1 MRYTLLCIF
10 ALFTLGC
17 THRKQTEE
25 PLEVSE
31 MIVEQDDP
39 SSESCELYV
48 NFLYPDSDFFYASNS
63 PDGILKLITNHQEE
77 DPVFDSMHIVY
88 KDNMI
93 SYKYIDAILL
103 RIKKGYFVQLLNK
116 YFFEKNEEYD
126 IAMEDRMN
134 IHGQNQLWTKAY
146 AHPLWDGAK
155 DVVLLERDR
164 SLLRD
169 VRDVER
175 IAWIRKHYYDGYNA
189 ENVPLPSEIKIDHDS
204 VFNDNVHSIQMYDNV
219 VSYYDGFMFAN
230 MDLAC
235 FPTYDEDWEC
245 QEHTC
250 YSQATQVVLDI
261 DDRNALILK
270 KHVSYVPEF
279 YDGTN
284 FKPIFSDP
292 YTDGLKD
299 AMIKK
304 LSFFP
309 ETSRNRTF
317 AFSPYAIWHGDDARK
332 KEEEHEARRR
342 KSLSGEIGI
351 ISVHDYSKGRGDLT
365 PCYMGV
371 YEGCCCTASGTI
383 IDDPIAE
390 QSSVYGIPYS
400 EVPDTIKPII
410 QRITHAPNGCGYIDW
425 DKRELV
431 FGDKRFSASWLH
443 ENISGIYW
451 LEPGEEIPFDRLVP
465 NPAPTYV
472 DWKTF
477 NRSEYDKL

>member
-1 MRYTLLCIF
+1 MRYTLLF
-10 ALFTLGC
+10 MLALFTLGC
-17 THRKQTEE
+17 TPPKQTEE
-25 PLEVSE
+25 ALEVSKVV
-31 MIVEQDDP
+31 VEQDDL
-39 SSESCELYV
+39 SSGSCELYV
-48 NFLYPDSDFFYASNS
+48 NFLHPFFYTSDS
-63 PDGILKLITNHQEE
+63 PDDILKFITNPQEE
-77 DPVFDSMHIVY
+77 DPFFDSLHVVY
-88 KDNMI
+88 KDNTI
-93 SYKYIDAILL
+93 SYKYIDAIFL

-116 YFFEKNEEYD
+116 YFFEKNDEYD
-126 IAMEDRMN
+126 IEIEARTN
-134 IHGQNQLWTKAY
+134 IHGQNQMWTKAY

-175 IAWIRKHYYDGYNA
+175 IAWIRKHYYNGYNA
-189 ENVPLPSEIKIDHDS
+189 KNVPLPSETKINHAS

-219 VSYYDGFMFAN
+219 VTYYDGFMFAN
-230 MDLAC
+230 MALAC

-371 YEGCCCTASGTI
+371 YEGCCCTASGKI

>member
-1 MRYTLLCIF
+1 MRYTLLFILV
-10 ALFTLGC
+10 LFTLGC
-17 THRKQTEE
+17 SPPKQTEGA
-25 PLEVSE
+25 LEVSKVV
-31 MIVEQDDP
+31 VEQDDL
-39 SSESCELYV
+39 SSGSCALYV

-175 IAWIRKHYYDGYNA
+175 IAWIRKHYYNGYNA
-189 ENVPLPSEIKIDHDS
+189 KNVPLPSETKINHAS

-219 VSYYDGFMFAN
+219 VTYYDGFMFAN
-230 MDLAC
+230 MALAC

-304 LSFFP
+304 LSYFP
-309 ETSRNRTF
+309 EMSRNRTF
-317 AFSPYAIWHGDDARK
+317 AFSPYALWRGADART
-332 KEEEHEARRR
+332 KERRSDVLR
-342 KSLSGEIGI
+342 REYVPGEIGI
-351 ISVHDYSKGRGDLT
+351 ISVHNYSKCRGGAGTML
-365 PCYMGV
+365 Y
-371 YEGCCCTASGTI
+371 GCVRGMLL
-383 IDDPIAE
+383 
-390 QSSVYGIPYS
+390 YG
-400 EVPDTIKPII
+400 K
-410 QRITHAPNGCGYIDW
+410 
-425 DKRELV
+425 
-431 FGDKRFSASWLH
+431 
-443 ENISGIYW
+443 
-451 LEPGEEIPFDRLVP
+451 
-465 NPAPTYV
+465 
-472 DWKTF
+472 WK
-477 NRSEYDKL
+477 NH